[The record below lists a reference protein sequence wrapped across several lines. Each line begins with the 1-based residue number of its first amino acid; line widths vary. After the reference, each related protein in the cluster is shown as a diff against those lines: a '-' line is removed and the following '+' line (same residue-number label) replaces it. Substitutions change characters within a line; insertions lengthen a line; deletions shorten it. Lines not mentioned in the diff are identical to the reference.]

1 MKHLRNAKKILPEY
15 NFVIDVTIDLIKEYQ
30 KSTCHSFAQDLH
42 YATTYINPSRVTG
55 LFL

>member
-1 MKHLRNAKKILPEY
+1 MKYLRNAKKILPEY